1 MSVFPMTSMTLL
13 QKIAVEIT
21 GEREAAWIRFFDLY
35 TPAIRKFVE
44 WHDSTHDPDDV
55 IQDIY
60 IKLVDVV
67 QCGKYDSSKGTFR
80 AFLAT
85 MIRNHLVSLYRKE
98 AVRGCG
104 LHVSIDEIE
113 IPVSADAAMELDMK
127 WMLARRQSAIEHVLT
142 KTAMNAQTREI
153 YRAYA
158 IDEIPVEEIEGRFG
172 VNRNYIYKIK
182 SRIEKMAE
190 IIERELGD

>member
-1 MSVFPMTSMTLL
+1 MTSMTLL
-13 QKIAVEIT
+13 EKIAVEIT

-67 QCGKYDSSKGTFR
+67 QRGKYDSSKGTFR

-85 MIRNHLVSLYRKE
+85 MIRNHLVSLYRKD
-98 AVRGCG
+98 AARGG
-104 LHVSIDEIE
+104 GAHVNIDEIE
-113 IPVSADAAMELDMK
+113 ISVSADAAVELDMK
-127 WMLARRQSAIEHVLT
+127 WMLARRQSSIEHVLR
-142 KTAMNAQTREI
+142 KTAMSAQTRNI

-158 IDEIPVEEIEGRFG
+158 VEELPIEEVEAKFG

>member
-1 MSVFPMTSMTLL
+1 MTSMTLL

-98 AVRGCG
+98 SVRGSG

-142 KTAMNAQTREI
+142 KTAMNAQTRDI

-158 IDEIPVEEIEGRFG
+158 IDELPVEEIEDRFG

-190 IIERELGD
+190 IIEKELGD

>member
-1 MSVFPMTSMTLL
+1 MTSMTLL

-98 AVRGCG
+98 SVRGCG

-142 KTAMNAQTREI
+142 KTAMNAQTRDI

-158 IDEIPVEEIEGRFG
+158 IDEVPVEEIEDRFG
-172 VNRNYIYKIK
+172 VNSNYIYKIK